1 MPPTYA
7 PTFGPEDASDDDSE
21 YGVDSRSEFDS
32 DMAADDH
39 HDDPSL
45 SMVASRTLSDKGADM
60 TASMLLEREEEPEGM
75 LPRDKQRRTTHYN
88 SSLEKAMSHSEAK
101 QFYQRQRAEKLDSP
115 TMGKPR
121 TLSSHVAGDATA
133 FSPLNPLRASKS
145 NVSLQTKDTSYKSAL
160 PVGIANAAKLPTSTE
175 VQTPG
180 LGHFDSARHSFSQQ
194 NDAPSP
200 LIQADREAR

>member
-21 YGVDSRSEFDS
+21 YGVDSRSELDS

-39 HDDPSL
+39 DDDPSL
-45 SMVASRTLSDKGADM
+45 SMVASRTLSDKAGDM

-101 QFYQRQRAEKLDSP
+101 QFYQRQEEDIVG
-115 TMGKPR
+115 M
-121 TLSSHVAGDATA
+121 VI
-133 FSPLNPLRASKS
+133 LNL
-145 NVSLQTKDTSYKSAL
+145 NISLITQ
-160 PVGIANAAKLPTSTE
+160 P
-175 VQTPG
+175 PG
-180 LGHFDSARHSFSQQ
+180 V
-194 NDAPSP
+194 
-200 LIQADREAR
+200 